1 MTTKTKHG
9 TRWLCTTALLM
20 AMNIIMSMS
29 VFSVPVPGGHLY
41 LNDVIICFAA
51 LILDPLGAFCVGGV
65 GAFLGDFFFYP
76 TPMFVSLV
84 THGLQAVVI
93 SLCAHRMMKEKPVI
107 ASLIG
112 VLLGAVIMV
121 VGYSLGRAF
130 IYATPAAAIAK
141 LPYQILQALVGA
153 ALSTA
158 GVCYQGMFRNPMVSP
173 DILGAST
180 GAGFGA
186 AVAILLGAGYFGIS
200 AAAFCCGLLAVA
212 AAWLVSRLS
221 RTNQTVALIL
231 AGMMISSLFSAG
243 TSFVKLVADTQ
254 QQLPAITYWLMGSLS
269 SIKDKDVLFLS
280 IPVTLGMVPLLVLRW
295 RMNLLTLG
303 EEEAQ
308 SMGVNTRRLRG
319 TVIVCATLLTSA
331 SVAVSGMIGWVGL
344 VIPHFC
350 RMLFGY
356 DYRRLIPAGA
366 LFGASFLLIVD
377 DIARLVTTGELPLG
391 ILTAFVGAPLFV
403 YLIVTGGR
411 RRVH

>member
-1 MTTKTKHG
+1 M
-9 TRWLCTTALLM
+9 
-20 AMNIIMSMS
+20 
-29 VFSVPVPGGHLY
+29 
-41 LNDVIICFAA
+41 
-51 LILDPLGAFCVGGV
+51 
-65 GAFLGDFFFYP
+65 
-76 TPMFVSLV
+76 
-84 THGLQAVVI
+84 
-93 SLCAHRMMKEKPVI
+93 
-107 ASLIG
+107 
-112 VLLGAVIMV
+112 
-121 VGYSLGRAF
+121 
-130 IYATPAAAIAK
+130 
-141 LPYQILQALVGA
+141 
-153 ALSTA
+153 
-158 GVCYQGMFRNPMVSP
+158 
-173 DILGAST
+173 
-180 GAGFGA
+180 
-186 AVAILLGAGYFGIS
+186 AILLGAGYFGIS

-212 AAWLVSRLS
+212 AAWMVSRLS
-221 RTNQTVALIL
+221 RTNQTVTLIL

-280 IPVTLGMVPLLVLRW
+280 IPVALGMVPLLVLRW

-319 TVIVCATLLTSA
+319 AVIVCATLLTSA

-403 YLIVTGGR
+403 YLIVTGGG

>member
-1 MTTKTKHG
+1 MSTVFH
-9 TRWLCTTALLM
+9 
-20 AMNIIMSMS
+20 NI
-29 VFSVPVPGGHLY
+29 LRAADKRY
-41 LNDVIICFAA
+41 ARRFAV
-51 LILDPLGAFCVGGV
+51 LGAV
-65 GAFLGDFFFYP
+65 FL
-76 TPMFVSLV
+76 
-84 THGLQAVVI
+84 A
-93 SLCAHRMMKEKPVI
+93 
-107 ASLIG
+107 
-112 VLLGAVIMV
+112 VLLGSLLVGRYALSPGQLVHMLWTRISGGAADWPISDDKVVFAVRLPRV
-121 VGYSLGRAF
+121 
-130 IYATPAAAIAK
+130 AAA
-141 LPYQILQALVGA
+141 ALVGA
-153 ALSTA
+153 ALAVSGA
-158 GVCYQGMFRNPMVSP
+158 AYQGMFRNPMVSP

-221 RTNQTVALIL
+221 KADQAVALIL

-269 SIKDKDVLFLS
+269 SIKDKDVVFLA
-280 IPVTLGMVPLLVLRW
+280 IPVALGMIPLFFLRW
-295 RMNLLTLG
+295 RMNLLTVG

-319 TVIVCATLLTSA
+319 AVVVCATLLTSA

-366 LFGASFLLIVD
+366 LFGAAFLLAVD

-391 ILTAFVGAPLFV
+391 ILTAFVGAPLFL
-403 YLIVTGGR
+403 YLIATGGGR
-411 RRVH
+411 RVH

>member
-1 MTTKTKHG
+1 MTAADK
-9 TRWLCTTALLM
+9 RYARR
-20 AMNIIMSMS
+20 
-29 VFSVPVPGGHLY
+29 
-41 LNDVIICFAA
+41 FAV
-51 LILDPLGAFCVGGV
+51 LGAV
-65 GAFLGDFFFYP
+65 FL
-76 TPMFVSLV
+76 
-84 THGLQAVVI
+84 A
-93 SLCAHRMMKEKPVI
+93 
-107 ASLIG
+107 
-112 VLLGAVIMV
+112 VLLG
-121 VGYSLGRAF
+121 SLLLGR
-130 IYATPAAAIAK
+130 YALSPGQLLHMLWTKVTGDAADWPLSDDKVVFAVRLPRVAAA
-141 LPYQILQALVGA
+141 ALVGA
-153 ALSTA
+153 ALAVSGA
-158 GVCYQGMFRNPMVSP
+158 AYQGMFRNPMVSP

-186 AVAILLGAGYFGIS
+186 AVAILLGAGYFGMS
-200 AAAFCCGLLAVA
+200 ADSFCCGLLAVA

-221 RTNQTVALIL
+221 KADQAVALIL

-269 SIKDKDVLFLS
+269 SIKDKDVVFLA
-280 IPVTLGMVPLLVLRW
+280 IPVALGMIPLFFLRW

-319 TVIVCATLLTSA
+319 AVIVCATLLTSA

-366 LFGASFLLIVD
+366 LFGAAFLLAVD

-391 ILTAFVGAPLFV
+391 ILTAFVGAPLFL
-403 YLIVTGGR
+403 YLIATGGGR
-411 RRVH
+411 RVH

>member
-1 MTTKTKHG
+1 MSTVFH
-9 TRWLCTTALLM
+9 
-20 AMNIIMSMS
+20 NI
-29 VFSVPVPGGHLY
+29 LRAADKRY
-41 LNDVIICFAA
+41 ARRFAV
-51 LILDPLGAFCVGGV
+51 LGAV
-65 GAFLGDFFFYP
+65 FL
-76 TPMFVSLV
+76 
-84 THGLQAVVI
+84 A
-93 SLCAHRMMKEKPVI
+93 
-107 ASLIG
+107 
-112 VLLGAVIMV
+112 VLLG
-121 VGYSLGRAF
+121 SLLLGR
-130 IYATPAAAIAK
+130 YALSPGQLLHMLWTKVTGGAADWPLSDDKVVFAVRLPRVAAA
-141 LPYQILQALVGA
+141 ALVGA
-153 ALSTA
+153 ALAVSGA
-158 GVCYQGMFRNPMVSP
+158 AYQGMFRNPMVSP

-269 SIKDKDVLFLS
+269 SVKDTDVLFLS
-280 IPVTLGMVPLLVLRW
+280 IPVTLGVVPLLALRW

-350 RMLFGY
+350 RML
-356 DYRRLIPAGA
+356 IPAGA

-403 YLIVTGGR
+403 YLIVTGGG

>member
-1 MTTKTKHG
+1 MTAADK
-9 TRWLCTTALLM
+9 RYARR
-20 AMNIIMSMS
+20 
-29 VFSVPVPGGHLY
+29 
-41 LNDVIICFAA
+41 FAV
-51 LILDPLGAFCVGGV
+51 LGAV
-65 GAFLGDFFFYP
+65 FL
-76 TPMFVSLV
+76 
-84 THGLQAVVI
+84 A
-93 SLCAHRMMKEKPVI
+93 
-107 ASLIG
+107 
-112 VLLGAVIMV
+112 VLLGSLLVGRYALSPGQLVHMLWTRISGGAADWPISDDKVVFAVRLPRV
-121 VGYSLGRAF
+121 
-130 IYATPAAAIAK
+130 AAA
-141 LPYQILQALVGA
+141 ALVGA
-153 ALSTA
+153 ALAVSGA
-158 GVCYQGMFRNPMVSP
+158 AYQGMFRNPMVSP

-221 RTNQTVALIL
+221 KADQAVALIL

-269 SIKDKDVLFLS
+269 SIKDKDVVFLA
-280 IPVTLGMVPLLVLRW
+280 IPVTLGMIPLFFLRW
-295 RMNLLTLG
+295 RMNLLTVG

-319 TVIVCATLLTSA
+319 AVIVCATLLTSA

-391 ILTAFVGAPLFV
+391 ILTAFVGAPLFL
-403 YLIVTGGR
+403 YLIATGGGR
-411 RRVH
+411 RVH

>member
-1 MTTKTKHG
+1 MSTVFH
-9 TRWLCTTALLM
+9 
-20 AMNIIMSMS
+20 NI
-29 VFSVPVPGGHLY
+29 PRAADKRY
-41 LNDVIICFAA
+41 ARRFAV
-51 LILDPLGAFCVGGV
+51 LGAV
-65 GAFLGDFFFYP
+65 FL
-76 TPMFVSLV
+76 
-84 THGLQAVVI
+84 A
-93 SLCAHRMMKEKPVI
+93 
-107 ASLIG
+107 
-112 VLLGAVIMV
+112 VLLGSLLVGRYALSPGHLVHMLWTRISGGAADWPISDDKVVFAVRLPRV
-121 VGYSLGRAF
+121 
-130 IYATPAAAIAK
+130 AAA
-141 LPYQILQALVGA
+141 ALVGA
-153 ALSTA
+153 ALAVSGA
-158 GVCYQGMFRNPMVSP
+158 AYQGMFRNPMVSP

-212 AAWLVSRLS
+212 AAWLVGRLS
-221 RTNQTVALIL
+221 KADQAVALIL

-269 SIKDKDVLFLS
+269 SIKDKDVVFLA
-280 IPVTLGMVPLLVLRW
+280 IPVALGMIPLFFLRW
-295 RMNLLTLG
+295 RMNLLTVG

-319 TVIVCATLLTSA
+319 AVIVCATLLTSA

-366 LFGASFLLIVD
+366 LFGAAFLLAVD

-391 ILTAFVGAPLFV
+391 ILTAFVGAPLFL
-403 YLIVTGGR
+403 YLIATGGGR
-411 RRVH
+411 RVH

>member
-1 MTTKTKHG
+1 MSTVFH
-9 TRWLCTTALLM
+9 
-20 AMNIIMSMS
+20 NI
-29 VFSVPVPGGHLY
+29 LRAADKRY
-41 LNDVIICFAA
+41 ARRFAV
-51 LILDPLGAFCVGGV
+51 LGAV
-65 GAFLGDFFFYP
+65 FL
-76 TPMFVSLV
+76 
-84 THGLQAVVI
+84 A
-93 SLCAHRMMKEKPVI
+93 
-107 ASLIG
+107 
-112 VLLGAVIMV
+112 VLLGSLLVGRYALSPGQLVHMLWTWISGGAADWPISDDKVVFAVRLPRV
-121 VGYSLGRAF
+121 
-130 IYATPAAAIAK
+130 AAA
-141 LPYQILQALVGA
+141 ALVGA
-153 ALSTA
+153 ALAVSGA
-158 GVCYQGMFRNPMVSP
+158 AYQGMFRNPMVSP

-221 RTNQTVALIL
+221 KADQAVALIL

-269 SIKDKDVLFLS
+269 SIKDKDVVFLA
-280 IPVTLGMVPLLVLRW
+280 IPVALGMIPLFFLRW
-295 RMNLLTLG
+295 RMNLLTVG

-319 TVIVCATLLTSA
+319 AVIVCATLLTSA
-331 SVAVSGMIGWVGL
+331 SVAVAGMIGWVGL

-366 LFGASFLLIVD
+366 LFGAAFLLAVD

-391 ILTAFVGAPLFV
+391 ILTAFVGAPLFL
-403 YLIVTGGR
+403 YLIATGGR

>member
-1 MTTKTKHG
+1 MNRAY
-9 TRWLCTTALLM
+9 TRRF
-20 AMNIIMSMS
+20 IMLGL
-29 VFSVPVPGGHLY
+29 VFVL
-41 LNDVIICFAA
+41 
-51 LILDPLGAFCVGGV
+51 
-65 GAFLGDFFFYP
+65 
-76 TPMFVSLV
+76 
-84 THGLQAVVI
+84 
-93 SLCAHRMMKEKPVI
+93 E
-107 ASLIG
+107 
-112 VLLGAVIMV
+112 LLG
-121 VGYSLGRAF
+121 SLLLGR
-130 IYATPAAAIAK
+130 YALSPGQLLHMLWTKVTGGAADWPLSDDKVVFAVRLPRVAAA
-141 LPYQILQALVGA
+141 ALVGA
-153 ALSTA
+153 ALSVSGA
-158 GVCYQGMFRNPMVSP
+158 AYQGMFRNPMVSP

-221 RTNQTVALIL
+221 RTNQTVTLIL

-280 IPVTLGMVPLLVLRW
+280 IPVALGMVPLLVLRW
-295 RMNLLTLG
+295 RINLLTLG

-319 TVIVCATLLTSA
+319 AVIVCATLLTSA

-366 LFGASFLLIVD
+366 LFGAAFLLAVD

-403 YLIVTGGR
+403 YLIVTGGG

>member
-1 MTTKTKHG
+1 MSTVFH
-9 TRWLCTTALLM
+9 
-20 AMNIIMSMS
+20 NI
-29 VFSVPVPGGHLY
+29 LRAADKRY
-41 LNDVIICFAA
+41 ARRFAV
-51 LILDPLGAFCVGGV
+51 LGAI
-65 GAFLGDFFFYP
+65 FL
-76 TPMFVSLV
+76 
-84 THGLQAVVI
+84 A
-93 SLCAHRMMKEKPVI
+93 
-107 ASLIG
+107 
-112 VLLGAVIMV
+112 VLLGSLLVGRYALSPGQLVHMLWARISGGAADWPISDDKVVFAVRLPRV
-121 VGYSLGRAF
+121 
-130 IYATPAAAIAK
+130 AAA
-141 LPYQILQALVGA
+141 ALVGA
-153 ALSTA
+153 ALAVSGA
-158 GVCYQGMFRNPMVSP
+158 AYQGMFRNPMVSP

-221 RTNQTVALIL
+221 KANQAVALIL

-269 SIKDKDVLFLS
+269 SIKDKDVVFLT
-280 IPVTLGMVPLLVLRW
+280 IPVALGMIPLFFLRW
-295 RMNLLTLG
+295 RMNLLTVG

-319 TVIVCATLLTSA
+319 AVIVCATLLTSA

-391 ILTAFVGAPLFV
+391 ILTAFVGAPVFL
-403 YLIVTGGR
+403 YLIVTGGG

>member
-1 MTTKTKHG
+1 MTAADK
-9 TRWLCTTALLM
+9 REARR
-20 AMNIIMSMS
+20 
-29 VFSVPVPGGHLY
+29 
-41 LNDVIICFAA
+41 FA
-51 LILDPLGAFCVGGV
+51 V
-65 GAFLGDFFFYP
+65 
-76 TPMFVSLV
+76 
-84 THGLQAVVI
+84 
-93 SLCAHRMMKEKPVI
+93 
-107 ASLIG
+107 
-112 VLLGAVIMV
+112 LGAVFLAALL
-121 VGYSLGRAF
+121 GSLLLGRYDLSPGQLLHMLWTKVTGGAADWPLSDDKVVF
-130 IYATPAAAIAK
+130 AVRLPRVAAA
-141 LPYQILQALVGA
+141 ALVGA
-153 ALSTA
+153 ALAVSGA
-158 GVCYQGMFRNPMVSP
+158 AYQGMFRNPMVSP

-221 RTNQTVALIL
+221 RTNQTVTLIL

-280 IPVTLGMVPLLVLRW
+280 ITVTLGMVPLLVLRW

-319 TVIVCATLLTSA
+319 AVIVCATLLTSA

-403 YLIVTGGR
+403 YLIVTGGG

>member
-1 MTTKTKHG
+1 MSTVFH
-9 TRWLCTTALLM
+9 
-20 AMNIIMSMS
+20 NI
-29 VFSVPVPGGHLY
+29 LRAADKRY
-41 LNDVIICFAA
+41 ARRFAV
-51 LILDPLGAFCVGGV
+51 LGAV
-65 GAFLGDFFFYP
+65 FL
-76 TPMFVSLV
+76 
-84 THGLQAVVI
+84 A
-93 SLCAHRMMKEKPVI
+93 
-107 ASLIG
+107 
-112 VLLGAVIMV
+112 VLLG
-121 VGYSLGRAF
+121 SLLLGR
-130 IYATPAAAIAK
+130 YALSPGQLLHMLWTKVTGGAADWPLSDDKVVFAVRLPRVAAA
-141 LPYQILQALVGA
+141 ALVGA
-153 ALSTA
+153 ALAVSGA
-158 GVCYQGMFRNPMVSP
+158 AYQGMFRNPMVSP

-269 SIKDKDVLFLS
+269 SVKDTDVLFLS
-280 IPVTLGMVPLLVLRW
+280 IPMTLGMVPLLALRW

-403 YLIVTGGR
+403 YLIVTGGG

>member
-1 MTTKTKHG
+1 MSTVFH
-9 TRWLCTTALLM
+9 
-20 AMNIIMSMS
+20 NI
-29 VFSVPVPGGHLY
+29 LRAADKRY
-41 LNDVIICFAA
+41 ARRFAV
-51 LILDPLGAFCVGGV
+51 LGAV
-65 GAFLGDFFFYP
+65 FL
-76 TPMFVSLV
+76 
-84 THGLQAVVI
+84 A
-93 SLCAHRMMKEKPVI
+93 
-107 ASLIG
+107 
-112 VLLGAVIMV
+112 VLLGSLLVGRYALSPGQLVQMLWTRITGGAADWPISDDKVVFAVRLPRV
-121 VGYSLGRAF
+121 
-130 IYATPAAAIAK
+130 AAA
-141 LPYQILQALVGA
+141 ALVGA
-153 ALSTA
+153 ALAVSGA
-158 GVCYQGMFRNPMVSP
+158 AYQGMFRNPMVSP

-221 RTNQTVALIL
+221 KADQAVSLIL

-269 SIKDKDVLFLS
+269 SIKDKDVVFLA
-280 IPVTLGMVPLLVLRW
+280 IPVALGMIPLFFLRW
-295 RMNLLTLG
+295 RMNLLTVG

-319 TVIVCATLLTSA
+319 AVIVCATLLTSA

-350 RMLFGY
+350 RMLFGN

-366 LFGASFLLIVD
+366 LFGAAFLLAVD

-391 ILTAFVGAPLFV
+391 ILTAFVGAPLFL
-403 YLIVTGGR
+403 YLIATGGR

>member
-1 MTTKTKHG
+1 MSTVFH
-9 TRWLCTTALLM
+9 
-20 AMNIIMSMS
+20 NI
-29 VFSVPVPGGHLY
+29 LRAADKRY
-41 LNDVIICFAA
+41 ARRFAV
-51 LILDPLGAFCVGGV
+51 LGAV
-65 GAFLGDFFFYP
+65 FL
-76 TPMFVSLV
+76 
-84 THGLQAVVI
+84 A
-93 SLCAHRMMKEKPVI
+93 
-107 ASLIG
+107 
-112 VLLGAVIMV
+112 VLLGSLLVGRYALSPGQLVHMLWTRISGGAADWPISDDKVVFAVRLPRV
-121 VGYSLGRAF
+121 
-130 IYATPAAAIAK
+130 AAA
-141 LPYQILQALVGA
+141 ALVGA
-153 ALSTA
+153 ALAVSGA
-158 GVCYQGMFRNPMVSP
+158 AYQGMFRNPMVSP

-200 AAAFCCGLLAVA
+200 VAAFCCGLLAVA

-221 RTNQTVALIL
+221 KADQAVSLIL

-269 SIKDKDVLFLS
+269 SIKDKDVVFLA
-280 IPVTLGMVPLLVLRW
+280 IPVALGMIPLFFLRW
-295 RMNLLTLG
+295 RMNLLTVG

-319 TVIVCATLLTSA
+319 AVIVCATLLTSA

-366 LFGASFLLIVD
+366 LFGAAFLLAVD

-391 ILTAFVGAPLFV
+391 ILTAFVGAPLFL
-403 YLIVTGGR
+403 YLIATGGGR
-411 RRVH
+411 RVH

>member
-1 MTTKTKHG
+1 MSTVFH
-9 TRWLCTTALLM
+9 
-20 AMNIIMSMS
+20 NI
-29 VFSVPVPGGHLY
+29 LRAADKRY
-41 LNDVIICFAA
+41 ARRFAV
-51 LILDPLGAFCVGGV
+51 LGAV
-65 GAFLGDFFFYP
+65 FL
-76 TPMFVSLV
+76 
-84 THGLQAVVI
+84 A
-93 SLCAHRMMKEKPVI
+93 
-107 ASLIG
+107 
-112 VLLGAVIMV
+112 VLLG
-121 VGYSLGRAF
+121 SLLLGR
-130 IYATPAAAIAK
+130 YALSPGQLLHMLWTKVTGGAADWPLSDDKVVFAVRLPRVAAA
-141 LPYQILQALVGA
+141 ALVGA
-153 ALSTA
+153 ALAVSGA
-158 GVCYQGMFRNPMVSP
+158 AYQGMFRNPMVSP
-173 DILGAST
+173 DILGASA

-269 SIKDKDVLFLS
+269 SVKDTDVLFLS
-280 IPVTLGMVPLLVLRW
+280 IPVTLGMVPLLALRW

-366 LFGASFLLIVD
+366 LFGAAFLLAVD

-403 YLIVTGGR
+403 YLIVTGGG

>member
-1 MTTKTKHG
+1 MSTVFH
-9 TRWLCTTALLM
+9 
-20 AMNIIMSMS
+20 NI
-29 VFSVPVPGGHLY
+29 LRAADKRY
-41 LNDVIICFAA
+41 ARRFAV
-51 LILDPLGAFCVGGV
+51 LGAV
-65 GAFLGDFFFYP
+65 FL
-76 TPMFVSLV
+76 
-84 THGLQAVVI
+84 A
-93 SLCAHRMMKEKPVI
+93 
-107 ASLIG
+107 
-112 VLLGAVIMV
+112 VLLGSLLVGRYALSPGQLVQMLWTRITGGAADWPISDDKVVFAVRLPRV
-121 VGYSLGRAF
+121 
-130 IYATPAAAIAK
+130 AAA
-141 LPYQILQALVGA
+141 ALVGA
-153 ALSTA
+153 ALAVSGA
-158 GVCYQGMFRNPMVSP
+158 AYQGMFRNPMVSP

-221 RTNQTVALIL
+221 KADQAVSLIL

-269 SIKDKDVLFLS
+269 SIKDKDVVFLA
-280 IPVTLGMVPLLVLRW
+280 IPVALGMIPLFFLRW
-295 RMNLLTLG
+295 RMNLLTVG

-308 SMGVNTRRLRG
+308 SMGVNTRRLRDA
-319 TVIVCATLLTSA
+319 VIVCATLLTSA

-366 LFGASFLLIVD
+366 LFGAAFLLAVD

-391 ILTAFVGAPLFV
+391 ILTAFVGAPLFL
-403 YLIVTGGR
+403 YLIATGGR

>member
-1 MTTKTKHG
+1 MSTVFHNILRAADKHYA
-9 TRWLCTTALLM
+9 RR
-20 AMNIIMSMS
+20 
-29 VFSVPVPGGHLY
+29 
-41 LNDVIICFAA
+41 FAV
-51 LILDPLGAFCVGGV
+51 LGAV
-65 GAFLGDFFFYP
+65 FL
-76 TPMFVSLV
+76 
-84 THGLQAVVI
+84 A
-93 SLCAHRMMKEKPVI
+93 
-107 ASLIG
+107 
-112 VLLGAVIMV
+112 VLLGSLLVGRYALSPGQLVHMLWTRISGGAADWPISDDKVVFAVRLPRV
-121 VGYSLGRAF
+121 
-130 IYATPAAAIAK
+130 AAA
-141 LPYQILQALVGA
+141 ALVGA
-153 ALSTA
+153 ALAVSGA
-158 GVCYQGMFRNPMVSP
+158 AYQGMFRNPMVSP

-221 RTNQTVALIL
+221 KANQAVALIL

-269 SIKDKDVLFLS
+269 SIKDKDVVFLA
-280 IPVTLGMVPLLVLRW
+280 IPVALGMIPLFFLRW
-295 RMNLLTLG
+295 RMNLLTVG

-319 TVIVCATLLTSA
+319 AVIVCATLLTSA

-366 LFGASFLLIVD
+366 LFGAAFLLAVD

-391 ILTAFVGAPLFV
+391 ILTAFVGAPLFL
-403 YLIVTGGR
+403 YLIATGGGR
-411 RRVH
+411 RVH

>member
-1 MTTKTKHG
+1 MTAADK
-9 TRWLCTTALLM
+9 RYARR
-20 AMNIIMSMS
+20 
-29 VFSVPVPGGHLY
+29 
-41 LNDVIICFAA
+41 FAV
-51 LILDPLGAFCVGGV
+51 LGAV
-65 GAFLGDFFFYP
+65 FL
-76 TPMFVSLV
+76 
-84 THGLQAVVI
+84 A
-93 SLCAHRMMKEKPVI
+93 
-107 ASLIG
+107 
-112 VLLGAVIMV
+112 VLLGSLLVGRYALSPGQLVHMLWTRITGGAADWPISDDKVVFAVRLPRV
-121 VGYSLGRAF
+121 
-130 IYATPAAAIAK
+130 AAA
-141 LPYQILQALVGA
+141 ALVGA
-153 ALSTA
+153 ALAVSGA
-158 GVCYQGMFRNPMVSP
+158 AYQGMFRNPMVSP

-221 RTNQTVALIL
+221 KANQAVALIL

-269 SIKDKDVLFLS
+269 SIKDKDVVFLA
-280 IPVTLGMVPLLVLRW
+280 IPVALGMIPLFFLRW
-295 RMNLLTLG
+295 RMNLLTVG

-319 TVIVCATLLTSA
+319 AVIVCATLLTSA

-366 LFGASFLLIVD
+366 LFGAAFLLAVD

-391 ILTAFVGAPLFV
+391 ILTAFVGAPLFL
-403 YLIVTGGR
+403 YLIATGGGR
-411 RRVH
+411 RVH

>member
-1 MTTKTKHG
+1 MSTVFHNILRAADKRYARRFAVLGAVFLAVLLGSLLVGRYALSPGQLVHMLW
-9 TRWLCTTALLM
+9 TRISGGAADWP
-20 AMNIIMSMS
+20 ISDDKV
-29 VFSVPVPGGHLY
+29 VFSVRLPRV
-41 LNDVIICFAA
+41 
-51 LILDPLGAFCVGGV
+51 
-65 GAFLGDFFFYP
+65 
-76 TPMFVSLV
+76 
-84 THGLQAVVI
+84 
-93 SLCAHRMMKEKPVI
+93 
-107 ASLIG
+107 
-112 VLLGAVIMV
+112 
-121 VGYSLGRAF
+121 
-130 IYATPAAAIAK
+130 AAA
-141 LPYQILQALVGA
+141 ALVGA
-153 ALSTA
+153 ALAVSGA
-158 GVCYQGMFRNPMVSP
+158 AYQGMFRNPMVSP

-221 RTNQTVALIL
+221 KADQAVALIL

-269 SIKDKDVLFLS
+269 SIKDKDVVFLA
-280 IPVTLGMVPLLVLRW
+280 IPVTLGMIPLFFLRW
-295 RMNLLTLG
+295 RMNLLTVG

-319 TVIVCATLLTSA
+319 AVIVCATLLTSA

-366 LFGASFLLIVD
+366 LFGAAFLLAVD

-391 ILTAFVGAPLFV
+391 ILTAFVGAPLFL
-403 YLIVTGGR
+403 YLIATGGGR
-411 RRVH
+411 RVH

>member
-1 MTTKTKHG
+1 MSTVFH
-9 TRWLCTTALLM
+9 
-20 AMNIIMSMS
+20 NI
-29 VFSVPVPGGHLY
+29 LQAADKRY
-41 LNDVIICFAA
+41 ARRFAV
-51 LILDPLGAFCVGGV
+51 LGAV
-65 GAFLGDFFFYP
+65 FL
-76 TPMFVSLV
+76 
-84 THGLQAVVI
+84 A
-93 SLCAHRMMKEKPVI
+93 
-107 ASLIG
+107 
-112 VLLGAVIMV
+112 VLLGSLLVGRYALSPGQLVHMLWTRISGGAADWPISDDKVVFAVRLPRV
-121 VGYSLGRAF
+121 
-130 IYATPAAAIAK
+130 AAA
-141 LPYQILQALVGA
+141 ALVGA
-153 ALSTA
+153 ALAVSGA
-158 GVCYQGMFRNPMVSP
+158 AYQGMFRNPMVSP

-221 RTNQTVALIL
+221 KADQAVALIL

-269 SIKDKDVLFLS
+269 SIKDKDVVFLA
-280 IPVTLGMVPLLVLRW
+280 IPVALGMIPLFFLRW
-295 RMNLLTLG
+295 RMNLLTVG

-319 TVIVCATLLTSA
+319 AVIVCATLLTSA

-366 LFGASFLLIVD
+366 LFGAAFLLAVD

-391 ILTAFVGAPLFV
+391 ILTAFVGAPLFL
-403 YLIVTGGR
+403 YLIATGGGR
-411 RRVH
+411 RVH

>member
-1 MTTKTKHG
+1 MSTVFH
-9 TRWLCTTALLM
+9 
-20 AMNIIMSMS
+20 NI
-29 VFSVPVPGGHLY
+29 LRAADKRY
-41 LNDVIICFAA
+41 ARRFAV
-51 LILDPLGAFCVGGV
+51 LGAV
-65 GAFLGDFFFYP
+65 FL
-76 TPMFVSLV
+76 
-84 THGLQAVVI
+84 A
-93 SLCAHRMMKEKPVI
+93 
-107 ASLIG
+107 
-112 VLLGAVIMV
+112 VLLGSLLVGRYALSPGQLVHMLWTRISGGAADWPISDDKVVFAVRLPRV
-121 VGYSLGRAF
+121 
-130 IYATPAAAIAK
+130 AAA
-141 LPYQILQALVGA
+141 ALVGA
-153 ALSTA
+153 ALAVSGA
-158 GVCYQGMFRNPMVSP
+158 AYQGMFRNPMVSP

-221 RTNQTVALIL
+221 KANQAVALIL

-269 SIKDKDVLFLS
+269 SIKDKDVVFLA
-280 IPVTLGMVPLLVLRW
+280 IPVALGMIPLFFLRW
-295 RMNLLTLG
+295 RMNLLTVG

-319 TVIVCATLLTSA
+319 AVIVCATLLTSA

-366 LFGASFLLIVD
+366 LFGAAFLLAVD

-391 ILTAFVGAPLFV
+391 ILTAFVGAPLFL
-403 YLIVTGGR
+403 YLIATGGGR
-411 RRVH
+411 RVH

>member
-1 MTTKTKHG
+1 MTAADK
-9 TRWLCTTALLM
+9 RYARR
-20 AMNIIMSMS
+20 
-29 VFSVPVPGGHLY
+29 
-41 LNDVIICFAA
+41 FAV
-51 LILDPLGAFCVGGV
+51 LGAV
-65 GAFLGDFFFYP
+65 FL
-76 TPMFVSLV
+76 
-84 THGLQAVVI
+84 A
-93 SLCAHRMMKEKPVI
+93 
-107 ASLIG
+107 
-112 VLLGAVIMV
+112 VLLG
-121 VGYSLGRAF
+121 SLLLGR
-130 IYATPAAAIAK
+130 YALSPGQLLHMLWTKITGGAADWPLSDDKVVFAVRLPRVAAA
-141 LPYQILQALVGA
+141 ALVGA
-153 ALSTA
+153 ALAVSGA
-158 GVCYQGMFRNPMVSP
+158 AYQGMFRNPMVSP

-221 RTNQTVALIL
+221 RTNQTVTLIL

-319 TVIVCATLLTSA
+319 AVIVCATLLTSA

-403 YLIVTGGR
+403 YLIVTGGG

>member
-1 MTTKTKHG
+1 MTAADK
-9 TRWLCTTALLM
+9 RYAWR
-20 AMNIIMSMS
+20 
-29 VFSVPVPGGHLY
+29 
-41 LNDVIICFAA
+41 FAV
-51 LILDPLGAFCVGGV
+51 LGAV
-65 GAFLGDFFFYP
+65 FL
-76 TPMFVSLV
+76 
-84 THGLQAVVI
+84 A
-93 SLCAHRMMKEKPVI
+93 
-107 ASLIG
+107 
-112 VLLGAVIMV
+112 VLLGSLLVGRYALSPGQLVHMLWTRISGGAADWPISDDKVVFAVRLPRV
-121 VGYSLGRAF
+121 
-130 IYATPAAAIAK
+130 AAA
-141 LPYQILQALVGA
+141 ALVGA
-153 ALSTA
+153 ALAVSGA
-158 GVCYQGMFRNPMVSP
+158 AYQGMFRNPMVSP

-221 RTNQTVALIL
+221 KADQAVALIL

-269 SIKDKDVLFLS
+269 SIKDKDVVFLA
-280 IPVTLGMVPLLVLRW
+280 IPVALGMIPLFFLRW
-295 RMNLLTLG
+295 RMNLLTVG

-319 TVIVCATLLTSA
+319 AVIVCATLLTSA

-366 LFGASFLLIVD
+366 LFGAAFLLAVD

-391 ILTAFVGAPLFV
+391 ILTAFVGAPLFL
-403 YLIVTGGR
+403 YLIATGGGR
-411 RRVH
+411 RVH

>member
-1 MTTKTKHG
+1 MSTVFH
-9 TRWLCTTALLM
+9 
-20 AMNIIMSMS
+20 NI
-29 VFSVPVPGGHLY
+29 LRAADKRY
-41 LNDVIICFAA
+41 ARRFAV
-51 LILDPLGAFCVGGV
+51 LGAI
-65 GAFLGDFFFYP
+65 FL
-76 TPMFVSLV
+76 
-84 THGLQAVVI
+84 A
-93 SLCAHRMMKEKPVI
+93 
-107 ASLIG
+107 
-112 VLLGAVIMV
+112 VLLGSLLVGRYALSPGQLVHMLWVRITGGAADWPISDDKVVFAVRLPRV
-121 VGYSLGRAF
+121 
-130 IYATPAAAIAK
+130 AAA
-141 LPYQILQALVGA
+141 ALVGA
-153 ALSTA
+153 ALAVSGA
-158 GVCYQGMFRNPMVSP
+158 AYQGMFRNPMVSP

-221 RTNQTVALIL
+221 KAHQAVALIL

-269 SIKDKDVLFLS
+269 SIKDKDVVFLA
-280 IPVTLGMVPLLVLRW
+280 IPVALGMIPLFFLRW
-295 RMNLLTLG
+295 RMNLLTVG

-319 TVIVCATLLTSA
+319 AVIVCATLLTSA

-366 LFGASFLLIVD
+366 LFGAAFLLAVD

-391 ILTAFVGAPLFV
+391 ILTAFVGAPLFL
-403 YLIVTGGR
+403 YLIATGGGR
-411 RRVH
+411 RVH